1 MATPNPLAPVKGA
14 GTTLWLYTGSGTA
27 NPLVDLNW
35 TRLAQIKE
43 LTPGE
48 LTADSFDD
56 TYIDDDNADWTAT
69 GQGQKSAGDTSFTLA
84 WKPGE
89 QGQIALAQWFEDGSN
104 RTYRIKYPNGT
115 VDVFSG
121 WVSSLGKAVTNK
133 ENITRTVKVTN
144 SGKPTLAEDIATPVI
159 AVTAASFDKPT
170 AAVAVGAT
178 TTLNLSILPA
188 SATDKTFRV
197 ASSDPSK
204 AKVTVSGNVVT
215 VTGIA
220 AGTVEII
227 GITNDGLFVAIS
239 KVTVS

>member
-14 GTTLWLYTGSGTA
+14 GTTLWLYSGSGTP
-27 NPLVDLNW
+27 NPLVDIDW
-35 TRLAQIKE
+35 TRLAQVKE

-56 TYIDDDNADWTAT
+56 TYIDDENADWTAT

-89 QGQIALAQWFEDGSN
+89 QGQISLVQWFEDGTN

-121 WVSSLGKAVTNK
+121 WISSLGKAVTNK

-144 SGKPTLAEDIATPVI
+144 SGKPTLAEDTTTPVI
-159 AVTAASFDKPT
+159 AVSGASFDKST
-170 AAVAVGAT
+170 TTVAVGAT
-178 TTLNLSILPA
+178 TTLNLSVLPA
-188 SATDKTFRV
+188 SATDKSYRV

-204 AKVTVSGNVVT
+204 AKITVSGTVVT
-215 VTGIA
+215 ITGVA
-220 AGTVEII
+220 AGTPEII
-227 GITNDGLFVAIS
+227 AITNDGSFAAVS